1 MAAKPARSAEPH
13 DAPVTPLRR
22 RDRQVT
28 RDGMRAVEEIS
39 RLIAA
44 RLDPAELC
52 RQVLLLLA
60 ELYGYDLLS
69 IHFYTPIQEA
79 ASDELMI
86 DPLRPPEP
94 VYGLRLVAQ
103 IGYDQIIDPLP
114 LSSGVCGRV
123 ARTRQTVYLR
133 DVRDDPDFLEV
144 IPGILSEICVPL
156 LTPEVRLESAPHPAL
171 ESCTVYRGPHTDILT
186 SRAVP
191 VAGQE
196 RGETFVGTLSLE
208 SRKVRFGPA
217 DVRLLETIARQV
229 AIAIDNAR
237 LQQQAHERDAI
248 AAIAAR
254 INAPFDLDEVLSES
268 LRQISELLD
277 VPTLTIHLLEHEPDG
292 SVVMR
297 LRADWGITP
306 EAVNEPSLKRFTVP
320 AREGGIH
327 AHLAAGR
334 LFVVNDLRAGVFP
347 EESRRARMLQ
357 LGIHALAC
365 LPLEAQGQ
373 MVGQLS
379 VASTEPGYF
388 TSARLNFLRA
398 ISEQMG
404 LAIQKAQLLAEV
416 RAAYERQR
424 GLDRLKDEFLVIA
437 SHELQTPLT
446 AVQGYL
452 HLLRDFGTLI
462 SPQEVQTF
470 LEQACQASD
479 QLTLMLRS
487 MLAALEL
494 DTQTQRLQMRP
505 VHVQGSVEKALALF
519 DPQLY
524 REHRAL
530 QVDIDP
536 SLWVQADELRFQ
548 QVLHNLL
555 SNALKYSPTHR
566 PVLLFCQRDR
576 QQARLSVQDYGPGIS
591 PEDQP
596 RLFQRFVR
604 LGREINSQ
612 ERGSGL
618 GLYISRRLIEAMG
631 GRIWVE
637 SSGIP
642 GEGAAF
648 HFALPLVPAG
658 AGNS

>member
-1 MAAKPARSAEPH
+1 MASEPSRSAKRPE
-13 DAPVTPLRR
+13 APVIPLRR

-52 RQVLLLLA
+52 RHVLLLLA
-60 ELYGYDLLS
+60 ELYGYDLLA
-69 IHFYTPIQEA
+69 IHFYTPLRETPA
-79 ASDELMI
+79 DELII
-86 DPLRPPEP
+86 DPLQPPEP
-94 VYGLRLVAQ
+94 EYGLRLVAQ
-103 IGYDQIIDPLP
+103 IGYTQIIDPISLTT
-114 LSSGVCGRV
+114 GICGRV
-123 ARTRQTVYLR
+123 ARTRKTAY
-133 DVRDDPDFLEV
+133 VRNVQNDPEFLEV
-144 IPGILSEICVPL
+144 IPGVLSEICVPL
-156 LTPEVRLESAPHPAL
+156 LTPAVRLESAPHPAL
-171 ESCTVYRGPHTDILT
+171 ESCAIYRGPHTDILT
-186 SRAVP
+186 SRAAP
-191 VAGQE
+191 VANQE
-196 RGETFVGTLSLE
+196 RGETFLGTLSVE
-208 SRKVRFGPA
+208 SRKLLLGPA
-217 DVRLLETIARQV
+217 DVRLLETIARQL

-254 INAPFDLDEVLSES
+254 INAPFDLDDVLSES

-277 VPTLTIHLLEHEPDG
+277 VPTLTIHLRENGPDG
-292 SVVMR
+292 TAVMR

-306 EAVNEPSLKRFTVP
+306 EEVNEPSLKGFTVP
-320 AREGGIH
+320 ARAGGNY

-334 LFVVNDLRAGVFP
+334 LLVANDLRSGTFP
-347 EESRRARMLQ
+347 EEARRMRMLQ

-365 LPLEAQGQ
+365 LPLEVQGQ
-373 MVGQLS
+373 QVGQLS
-379 VASTEPGYF
+379 VASTEPGFF

-398 ISEQMG
+398 ISKQMG

-424 GLDRLKDEFLVIA
+424 ELDRLKDEFLVIA

-446 AVQGYL
+446 AIQGYL
-452 HLLRDFGTLI
+452 HLLRDFGTHI
-462 SPQEVQTF
+462 SAEEVQAF

-487 MLAALEL
+487 MLIALEL
-494 DTQTQRLQMRP
+494 DTQTQQLQMQP
-505 VHVQGSVEKALALF
+505 VHAKELVEKALALF

-530 QVDIDP
+530 QVEVDP
-536 SLWVQADELRFQ
+536 ALWVQANELRLQ
-548 QVLHNLL
+548 QVLLNLL
-555 SNALKYSPTHR
+555 SNALKYSPAHR
-566 PVLLFCQRDR
+566 PMRIACQQDG
-576 QQARLSVQDYGPGIS
+576 QQVRFSVQDSGPGIA
-591 PEDQP
+591 PEEHP
-596 RLFQRFVR
+596 HLFERFVR
-604 LGREINSQ
+604 LKREMDSQ

-618 GLYISRRLIEAMG
+618 GLYISRRLVEAMG

-642 GEGAAF
+642 GEGATF
-648 HFALPLVPAG
+648 SFTLALAPVPA
-658 AGNS
+658 NNR